1 MPDSVIPL
9 RLHDL
14 AARDVLTVDADLP
27 LGEALAQLA
36 AAGVSTLVVQ
46 VAGQAAGILTEH
58 DWLRLLREQSPLNCP
73 VGELMSTPLVAVSP
87 EMEVDAA
94 ESLMQT
100 RGIRHLALIDE
111 DGRLQGVVSAATTW
125 LAQRQSLRQS
135 EDRLRQLFE
144 HAPIPLVRI
153 NAGRPV
159 LLNRAF
165 SQLFGYVQSDFP
177 DLRSWAHSAFPD
189 PGVRAAVNAEW
200 RAAVDK
206 ARASG
211 QNTIAPLECFV
222 CCANGLVR
230 TVEVAGVLL
239 GDEILATFIDITKE
253 REQQRRLEFNNEG
266 LSDISADVPL
276 PSVLAH
282 LCQGIEAR
290 IPAVRCCFMS
300 YDSATHT
307 LQHAAV
313 SSLPE
318 SYCQAVNGLSV
329 GPQSGTCG
337 AAAYRGQSV
346 FVGDLMTDP
355 LWENFRSLA
364 VEHQLGAC
372 WSTLILSRKGGLLG
386 TLAIYWSQPQPQ
398 PRISATLR
406 EYVFAAGYLASIAM
420 EKARREADLQEVLEA
435 RMQSEMQ
442 LRKLSLAVEQSP
454 VTVVITDLEARI
466 EYANQAFAKISG
478 YAVEEVLGKSPRVLQ
493 SGLTPK
499 EQYASMWEALLR
511 GETWSGQLINRN
523 KAGGVYYEYA
533 IIAPIRQTNGEI
545 THYLAVKQDVTQNK
559 KISEELERYRNHLED
574 LVRQRTAALER
585 ASMEAELAN
594 RAKSVFLA
602 NMSHE
607 IRTPM
612 NAIVG
617 LTHRLLKQDV
627 AREQRSH
634 LEMIQSSA
642 DHLLAV
648 INDVLDLSRI
658 EAGKLELAQGNF
670 NLPALLSQVLNLV
683 HERAQ
688 AKNLQLLVD
697 TAGLPIWV
705 YGDATRLSQALLNY
719 LSNAIKFTAQGSITL
734 RGQLLEQTGHSYKLR
749 FSVIDSGIGI
759 APHVLERIFNPFEQA
774 DSSTTREYGGSGL
787 GLAITRQLAELM
799 GGCAGC
805 SSVPGQGSTF
815 WLDVVLTAGQAPA
828 EEALP
833 LTPAVPDEIWLRQY
847 AQGAPVLICE
857 DNPINQEVA
866 RSLLEDVGLQAVSV
880 DNGEAGVREV
890 QRGDFALVLMDVQMP
905 ILDGLAATRRIRQL
919 PGKAELPIL
928 AMTANAFAEDRKA
941 CLEAGMSDFIA
952 KPVSPEALYATL
964 RRWLPARTA
973 QSETPKAPPVMSR
986 VAPEMEAALA
996 AVPGLDL
1003 PKLLACV
1010 RGKHERAVQL
1020 LRLFVDS
1027 HRDDGGLC
1035 RAHLQAADRAAAER
1049 VVHALKGAAGAVALD
1064 PLFAQA
1070 NGLLLGVRGDVAT
1083 ESLLAQVEPLE
1094 QMLAACCRAIAD
1106 LPAGQDQ

>member
-1 MPDSVIPL
+1 
-9 RLHDL
+9 
-14 AARDVLTVDADLP
+14 
-27 LGEALAQLA
+27 
-36 AAGVSTLVVQ
+36 
-46 VAGQAAGILTEH
+46 
-58 DWLRLLREQSPLNCP
+58 
-73 VGELMSTPLVAVSP
+73 
-87 EMEVDAA
+87 
-94 ESLMQT
+94 
-100 RGIRHLALIDE
+100 
-111 DGRLQGVVSAATTW
+111 
-125 LAQRQSLRQS
+125 
-135 EDRLRQLFE
+135 
-144 HAPIPLVRI
+144 
-153 NAGRPV
+153 
-159 LLNRAF
+159 
-165 SQLFGYVQSDFP
+165 
-177 DLRSWAHSAFPD
+177 
-189 PGVRAAVNAEW
+189 
-200 RAAVDK
+200 
-206 ARASG
+206 
-211 QNTIAPLECFV
+211 
-222 CCANGLVR
+222 
-230 TVEVAGVLL
+230 
-239 GDEILATFIDITKE
+239 
-253 REQQRRLEFNNEG
+253 
-266 LSDISADVPL
+266 
-276 PSVLAH
+276 
-282 LCQGIEAR
+282 
-290 IPAVRCCFMS
+290 
-300 YDSATHT
+300 
-307 LQHAAV
+307 
-313 SSLPE
+313 
-318 SYCQAVNGLSV
+318 
-329 GPQSGTCG
+329 
-337 AAAYRGQSV
+337 
-346 FVGDLMTDP
+346 
-355 LWENFRSLA
+355 
-364 VEHQLGAC
+364 
-372 WSTLILSRKGGLLG
+372 
-386 TLAIYWSQPQPQ
+386 
-398 PRISATLR
+398 
-406 EYVFAAGYLASIAM
+406 
-420 EKARREADLQEVLEA
+420 
-435 RMQSEMQ
+435 

-478 YAVEEVLGKSPRVLQ
+478 YAVEEVLGKNPRVLQ

-634 LEMIQSSA
+634 LEMIQASA

-719 LSNAIKFTAQGSITL
+719 LSNAIKFTALGSITL
-734 RGQLLEQTGHSYKLR
+734 RGQLLEQTGDSYRLR
-749 FSVIDSGIGI
+749 FSVIDNGIGI
-759 APHVLERIFNPFEQA
+759 APQVLERIFNPFEQA

-815 WLDVVLTAGQAPA
+815 WLDVVLTAGQAPV

-964 RRWLPARTA
+964 RRWLPAGTA

-1020 LRLFVDS
+1020 LRLFADS

-1070 NGLLLGVRGDVAT
+1070 NGLLLGVRGDAAT

>member
-1 MPDSVIPL
+1 M
-9 RLHDL
+9 
-14 AARDVLTVDADLP
+14 
-27 LGEALAQLA
+27 
-36 AAGVSTLVVQ
+36 
-46 VAGQAAGILTEH
+46 
-58 DWLRLLREQSPLNCP
+58 
-73 VGELMSTPLVAVSP
+73 
-87 EMEVDAA
+87 
-94 ESLMQT
+94 
-100 RGIRHLALIDE
+100 
-111 DGRLQGVVSAATTW
+111 
-125 LAQRQSLRQS
+125 
-135 EDRLRQLFE
+135 
-144 HAPIPLVRI
+144 
-153 NAGRPV
+153 
-159 LLNRAF
+159 
-165 SQLFGYVQSDFP
+165 
-177 DLRSWAHSAFPD
+177 
-189 PGVRAAVNAEW
+189 
-200 RAAVDK
+200 
-206 ARASG
+206 
-211 QNTIAPLECFV
+211 
-222 CCANGLVR
+222 
-230 TVEVAGVLL
+230 
-239 GDEILATFIDITKE
+239 
-253 REQQRRLEFNNEG
+253 
-266 LSDISADVPL
+266 
-276 PSVLAH
+276 
-282 LCQGIEAR
+282 
-290 IPAVRCCFMS
+290 
-300 YDSATHT
+300 
-307 LQHAAV
+307 
-313 SSLPE
+313 
-318 SYCQAVNGLSV
+318 
-329 GPQSGTCG
+329 
-337 AAAYRGQSV
+337 
-346 FVGDLMTDP
+346 
-355 LWENFRSLA
+355 
-364 VEHQLGAC
+364 
-372 WSTLILSRKGGLLG
+372 
-386 TLAIYWSQPQPQ
+386 
-398 PRISATLR
+398 
-406 EYVFAAGYLASIAM
+406 
-420 EKARREADLQEVLEA
+420 
-435 RMQSEMQ
+435 
-442 LRKLSLAVEQSP
+442 
-454 VTVVITDLEARI
+454 
-466 EYANQAFAKISG
+466 
-478 YAVEEVLGKSPRVLQ
+478 
-493 SGLTPK
+493 
-499 EQYASMWEALLR
+499 
-511 GETWSGQLINRN
+511 
-523 KAGGVYYEYA
+523 
-533 IIAPIRQTNGEI
+533 
-545 THYLAVKQDVTQNK
+545 
-559 KISEELERYRNHLED
+559 
-574 LVRQRTAALER
+574 
-585 ASMEAELAN
+585 
-594 RAKSVFLA
+594 
-602 NMSHE
+602 
-607 IRTPM
+607 
-612 NAIVG
+612 
-617 LTHRLLKQDV
+617 
-627 AREQRSH
+627 
-634 LEMIQSSA
+634 
-642 DHLLAV
+642 
-648 INDVLDLSRI
+648 
-658 EAGKLELAQGNF
+658 
-670 NLPALLSQVLNLV
+670 
-683 HERAQ
+683 
-688 AKNLQLLVD
+688 
-697 TAGLPIWV
+697 

-759 APHVLERIFNPFEQA
+759 APQVLERIFNPFEQA

-866 RSLLEDVGLQAVSV
+866 RSLLEDVGLHAVSV

-964 RRWLPARTA
+964 RRWLPAGTA

-1064 PLFAQA
+1064 PLFALA